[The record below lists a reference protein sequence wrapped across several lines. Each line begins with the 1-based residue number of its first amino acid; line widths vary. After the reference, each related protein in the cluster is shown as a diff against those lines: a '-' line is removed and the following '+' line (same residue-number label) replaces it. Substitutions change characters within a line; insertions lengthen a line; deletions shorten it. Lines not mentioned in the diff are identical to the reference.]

1 METSRI
7 LRFSRQFGRFYAAC
21 FVPLLERTGWSMAE
35 VHVLLF
41 LANNPG
47 LDTARDIVALRGLAK
62 SQVSQ
67 AVERLTGQG
76 QIVAPVP
83 QFLLD
88 EARQHLQHLR
98 RRTAHTAGILG
109 RAGQLA
115 LVCWETGAIIVV
127 LLAGAAAGAASADEF
142 FESGD
147 CRIPG

>member
-1 METSRI
+1 MEASRI

-67 AVERLTGQG
+67 AVERLTDQG
-76 QIVAPVP
+76 VLSRCP
-83 QFLLD
+83 D
-88 EARQHLQHLR
+88 EADRRIIHLAITQQ
-98 RRTAHTAGILG
+98 G
-109 RAGQLA
+109 R
-115 LVCWETGAIIVV
+115 
-127 LLAGAAAGAASADEF
+127 
-142 FESGD
+142 ESGD
-147 CRIPG
+147 DHDDGQAHAHAGQRQLTHCLHRLHMADVDPVHQII